1 MLEYARA
8 CSINEDSF
16 KTCLSDP
23 KTSEAV
29 DQMLENIRS
38 IDFKGAPTVWIDNTQ
53 IIGFDKSK
61 GMTPYKNA
69 IEKNKSGEPT
79 LPLAFIFT
87 IIIGLGAIITG
98 LIITFARR
106 REG

>member
-1 MLEYARA
+1 MLEYARE

-16 KTCLSDP
+16 KSCLTDP

-38 IDFKGAPTVWIDNTQ
+38 IDFKGAPTVWIDNIQ